1 MALQKVFVVLKLK
14 GNNTPLKF
22 VLKLNFSEV
31 TKIMLR

>member
-1 MALQKVFVVLKLK
+1 MALQKVFVLLKLK
-14 GNNTPLKF
+14 GNNKPFKF